1 MSEPLARSPRQVAIA
16 DHIWETFNS
25 MSADMGVDRDG
36 LINQALFAFARQN
49 GYLQPHARPAAEPAA
64 APAPSFVPVGAPA
77 ASLSAVAPF
86 APPPAPGIPSM
97 PAQAPVFASGIPSM
111 PAQAPVFASGIPS
124 MPAQAPIFASGIP
137 SMPAQAPVFASGI
150 PSMPAAAPVF
160 PPSPSLS
167 AAAPFGAPQA
177 PVSPTNQ
184 GMAPPDMA
192 ASDQL
197 GGLDLNAPASGMEMP
212 NGEMSSGMESA
223 GAPMGGGA
231 PDLDAALAASDGGG
245 GFEPPAMTGE
255 PPPVSVTDVLAL
267 FADGQEIGRVTADRF
282 LIGRGKHCDLVIHSG
297 KVSRE
302 HAAIMKEGGQYFIE
316 DLGSSNG
323 TWFDKKRITKRQISD
338 GEEYFVCSDKIT
350 FRFVA

>member
-36 LINQALFAFARQN
+36 LINQALFSFARQN
-49 GYLQPHARPAAEPAA
+49 GYLTPQSRAVAEPAA
-64 APAPSFVPVGAPA
+64 APLSVPASGAAFVPAGAPGG
-77 ASLSAVAPF
+77 SLSAVAPF
-86 APPPAPGIPSM
+86 APPVPSM
-97 PAQAPVFASGIPSM
+97 PAAAPVFAPPVPSM
-111 PAQAPVFASGIPS
+111 PAAAPVFAP
-124 MPAQAPIFASGIP
+124 
-137 SMPAQAPVFASGI
+137 PV

-167 AAAPFGAPQA
+167 AASPFAPS
-177 PVSPTNQ
+177 SPASTNQ
-184 GMAPPDMA
+184 GLSAAALGDLAAPDALGGLKLNLPSIPSGTNVPNLDMA
-192 ASDQL
+192 AAAAPDLGL
-197 GGLDLNAPASGMEMP
+197 GGL
-212 NGEMSSGMESA
+212 
-223 GAPMGGGA
+223 GGGA
-231 PDLDAALAASDGGG
+231 PDLDAALAASDAPGPDLGTAG
-245 GFEPPAMTGE
+245 VTGEPPAMSAAE
-255 PPPVSVTDVLAL
+255 ILAL
-267 FADGQEIGRVTADRF
+267 FADGQEIGRVTTDRF

>member
-49 GYLQPHARPAAEPAA
+49 GYLAPHARSAVDAGPVLA
-64 APAPSFVPVGAPA
+64 APVLAVPATGAAFVPVGAPGV
-77 ASLSAVAPF
+77 SLSAVAPF
-86 APPPAPGIPSM
+86 AAAAPSM
-97 PAQAPVFASGIPSM
+97 PAAAPAY
-111 PAQAPVFASGIPS
+111 AP
-124 MPAQAPIFASGIP
+124 
-137 SMPAQAPVFASGI
+137 I
-150 PSMPAAAPVF
+150 PSMPAAAPVFAPIPSMPAVAPIF

-167 AAAPFGAPQA
+167 AAAPFAPQVPFA
-177 PVSPTNQ
+177 PTNQ
-184 GMAPPDMA
+184 GAAPVDMA
-192 ASDQL
+192 AQDAL
-197 GGLDLNAPASGMEMP
+197 GGLKLNIASIPNVPNLEAPAG
-212 NGEMSSGMESA
+212 GETPGLTPGA
-223 GAPMGGGA
+223 G
-231 PDLDAALAASDGGG
+231 PDLDAALAASDAPDLGAP
-245 GFEPPAMTGE
+245 PPAVGVTGE
-255 PPPVSVTDVLAL
+255 PPPVSNPLDVLAL
-267 FADGQEIGRVTADRF
+267 FADGQEIGRVTSERF

-302 HAAIMKEGGQYFIE
+302 HAAIMREGDQYFIE